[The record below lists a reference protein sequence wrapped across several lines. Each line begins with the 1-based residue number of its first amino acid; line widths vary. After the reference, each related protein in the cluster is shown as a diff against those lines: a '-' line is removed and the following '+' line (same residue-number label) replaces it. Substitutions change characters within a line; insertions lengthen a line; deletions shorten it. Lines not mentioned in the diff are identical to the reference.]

1 MSPSNR
7 MIYVPTH
14 QNYDGE
20 HYNSFAELIDARP
33 DCKTVMD
40 AEPSPSIPYHCV
52 HQYPNYRVMV

>member
-33 DCKTVMD
+33 DCKTDMES
-40 AEPSPSIPYHCV
+40 EPSTPYYCV
-52 HQYPNYRVMV
+52 HQDPNYRIMV